1 VNPVT
6 WSGTVVGS
14 IRETAG
20 DATSAQ
26 QAWRINQILEMP
38 LGGDWAARARA
49 PASLVKGGP
58 TSTTAV
64 PTRIV
69 GVRADRL

>member
-6 WSGTVVGS
+6 WSGTVVGC

-26 QAWRINQILEMP
+26 QAWRVNQILEMP
-38 LGGDWAARARA
+38 LGGDWGRDCRTRPMLLHCGRLFTSGVSSGAA
-49 PASLVKGGP
+49 S
-58 TSTTAV
+58 
-64 PTRIV
+64 
-69 GVRADRL
+69 